1 MQVQSLK
8 AMTERE
14 TILTLGDGDFTFSE
28 SLMRGIV
35 GAASTGQCQYDLIAT
50 CFDDRDTVLEKYSGS
65 ARNAI
70 QALESSTTARVTVMY
85 GVDATRPLDI
95 VLQNG
100 LRTVDHIIFMF
111 PHLGIEDCRLHAAL
125 LAHFMHRAAEVLFRQ
140 GGRLHIALADDQ
152 PVRWKLFQT
161 ASRLGFVALEEV
173 SFRRDQFLGY
183 ETRRHQSGKS
193 FSSRVSSLRTCFV
206 FGFDHSVSTLNIISL
221 ALEGHK
227 RSMQQISKKPNKK
240 RRRMQ
245 ELTQEHIET
254 SSDKGFVCKLCGN
267 RYDLLR
273 GVQSHIYQ
281 QHVLLDEISKDNTS
295 QVRMNEEKSPKICK
309 ISKKIEI
316 QYGDSSSSSS
326 DTILKARDSAD
337 EGEYICNICELSFT
351 TQDELNSHESKGIS
365 PPAINASVQR
375 CRQCNRAFCDTRAL
389 DQHARHCAPSPIV
402 NVSCCLTCL

>member
-1 MQVQSLK
+1 MQVESLK
-8 AMTERE
+8 AMTDRE

-28 SLMRGIV
+28 SLRRGLV
-35 GAASTGQCQYDLIAT
+35 GAASIGECQYDLIAT
-50 CFDDRDTVLEKYSGS
+50 CFDDRNTVLEKYSGS

-125 LAHFMHRAAEVLFRQ
+125 LAHIMHRAAEILSRQ
-140 GGRLHIALADDQ
+140 GGRLYIALADDQ
-152 PVRWKLFQT
+152 PANWKLFET
-161 ASRLGFVALEEV
+161 ASRLGFVALDEI

-193 FSSRVSSLRTCFV
+193 FSSRVSSIRVCFV
-206 FGFDHSVSTLNIISL
+206 FGFDHNGCTMNIISR
-221 ALEGHK
+221 ALQGHEE
-227 RSMQQISKKPNKK
+227 SIQHISKKQKKK

-245 ELTQEHIET
+245 ELTQEHIE
-254 SSDKGFVCKLCGN
+254 SLSDKGYVCKLCGN

-281 QHVLLDEISKDNTS
+281 QHVLADENTEDNPTHE
-295 QVRMNEEKSPKICK
+295 RIKEEKSSNTRKL
-309 ISKKIEI
+309 SK
-316 QYGDSSSSSS
+316 
-326 DTILKARDSAD
+326 TIRIHDRG
-337 EGEYICNICELSFT
+337 EGKYVCNICELSFT
-351 TQDELNSHESKGIS
+351 TQDDLNSHEREGIS
-365 PPAINASVQR
+365 PSTNVSAQR
-375 CRQCNRAFCDTRAL
+375 CRQCNRTFRDIRAL
-389 DQHARHCAPSPIV
+389 DQHTRHCSSSIASLASSPLV
-402 NVSCCLTCL
+402 YDTNLK